1 MTSGLGTPT
10 SSAAS
15 FYTWGTEHGAA
26 HTLRRDAQD
35 RGCGAPLPAGT
46 TAPNGSYADHLG
58 IVTAVHFDGTVN
70 PVNGDFLGASNISA
84 QYNTNVH
91 LSTWASQVEGN
102 KGEKRALV
110 SPLLEANP
118 GALAALSRSRPGCTD
133 PPRSSHCVTWRS
145 NKDARSP
152 AVMDAR

>member
-1 MTSGLGTPT
+1 VLLYP
-10 SSAAS
+10 
-15 FYTWGTEHGAA
+15 
-26 HTLRRDAQD
+26 
-35 RGCGAPLPAGT
+35 PGT

-58 IVTAVHFDGTVN
+58 IVTAVHSDGTVN

-118 GALAALSRSRPGCTD
+118 GALAALSPSRPGCTD
-133 PPRSSHCVTWRS
+133 PPGHRT
-145 NKDARSP
+145 A
-152 AVMDAR
+152 